1 MRLVK
6 GAEVYSA
13 QGDRLG
19 TLSRV
24 IIDPNTREVT
34 HIVIEKGLM
43 FTTNKIIPIDRI
55 DPQNPE
61 KIMLNSSEQ
70 DLSQFDDFEE
80 AHYVDLDTTEY
91 PGSDV
96 TNSFWYPPVDY
107 VWWRS
112 GMPAMTPPAARVYR
126 QDHPEHPG
134 RDRGPGGRR
143 KSDQRRR

>member
-6 GAEVYSA
+6 GADVYSA

-19 TLSRV
+19 TLNRV

-43 FTTNKIIPIDRI
+43 FTTSKVIPIGRI
-55 DPQNPE
+55 DPQSQEN
-61 KIMLNSSEQ
+61 ITLNSSEQ

-91 PGSDV
+91 PASDV
-96 TNSFWYPPVDY
+96 TNSFWYP
-107 VWWRS
+107 
-112 GMPAMTPPAARVYR
+112 RVS
-126 QDHPEHPG
+126 P
-134 RDRGPGGRR
+134 
-143 KSDQRRR
+143 